1 MGADN
6 QAERVIER
14 MERKPIARAARAV
27 WITRAGAMTKADA
40 RILARAALEAIAEPT
55 DEMIEAGIAK
65 YMTIETGVG
74 ITRKELREIWRAMH
88 DTILE
93 RE

>member
-27 WITRAGAMTKADA
+27 WLIRAGAMTKADA

-55 DEMIEAGIAK
+55 EEMIDAGIARYVDIGSDLK
-65 YMTIETGVG
+65 
-74 ITRKELREIWRAMH
+74 EIWRVMH
-88 DTILE
+88 AVMLE
-93 RE
+93 KE